1 MDRRTPVTTDRG
13 RIAEST
19 KAAHMRIARIARARA
34 NERGRLARRIGWLLV
49 GGATSL
55 AAACSGS
62 LAFSDTSPLVVV
74 GTPPPPPPPPEPPP
88 PPPPPEPKR
97 VELTADQIVIHDK
110 IQFETN
116 KAVIKPESF
125 GLLDEITAAVKS
137 APQIKKLSIEGH
149 TDDVGADKYNQKLS
163 DQRAASVKQY
173 LVEHG
178 VDAARLA
185 SKGWGEAKPIADN
198 ATEEGK
204 EKNRRV
210 EFIIVEQDVVKK
222 TYEIDPATGEKRE
235 LGQTKE
241 SAK

>member
-1 MDRRTPVTTDRG
+1 MG
-13 RIAEST
+13 RSIVRVVIAGLST
-19 KAAHMRIARIARARA
+19 
-34 NERGRLARRIGWLLV
+34 
-49 GGATSL
+49 L

-74 GTPPPPPPPPEPPP
+74 GTPPPPPPPPEPSPP
-88 PPPPPEPKR
+88 PPPPPPAAPKR
-97 VELTADQIVIHDK
+97 VELTQDQIVIHDK

-125 GLLDEITAAVKS
+125 ELLDEITAAVKDAS
-137 APQIKKLSIEGH
+137 QIKKLSIEGH
-149 TDDVGADKYNQKLS
+149 TDDVGADKYNLKLS
-163 DQRAASVKQY
+163 EQRAASVKQY

-178 VDAARLA
+178 IDAGRLA
-185 SKGWGEAKPIADN
+185 SKGHGETKPVGDN
-198 ATEEGK
+198 KTEEGK

-235 LGQTKE
+235 LKE
-241 SAK
+241 PAK

>member
-1 MDRRTPVTTDRG
+1 MSRS
-13 RIAEST
+13 IAGAVALSFS
-19 KAAHMRIARIARARA
+19 A
-34 NERGRLARRIGWLLV
+34 LV
-49 GGATSL
+49 
-55 AAACSGS
+55 AACSGS
-62 LAFSDTSPLVVV
+62 LAFSDTAPLVVV

-88 PPPPPEPKR
+88 PAAPPAPKR

-125 GLLDEITAAVKS
+125 GLLDEITSAIKD

-149 TDDVGADKYNQKLS
+149 TDDVGADNYNKKLS

-178 VDAARLA
+178 VDAARLS
-185 SKGWGEAKPIADN
+185 SKGWGEAKPIGDN
-198 ATEEGK
+198 KTEEGR
-204 EKNRRV
+204 EQNRRV
-210 EFIIVEQDVVKK
+210 EFIIVEQDTVKK

-235 LGQTKE
+235 VKE
-241 SAK
+241 PGK

>member
-1 MDRRTPVTTDRG
+1 MG
-13 RIAEST
+13 
-19 KAAHMRIARIARARA
+19 
-34 NERGRLARRIGWLLV
+34 RRIVRVVIAGLS
-49 GGATSL
+49 TL

-62 LAFSDTSPLVVV
+62 LAFSETSPLVVV

-88 PPPPPEPKR
+88 PPPPPPPAAPKR
-97 VELTADQIVIHDK
+97 VELTQDQIVIHDK

-125 GLLDEITAAVKS
+125 GLLDEITAAVKD
-137 APQIKKLSIEGH
+137 AAQIKKLSIEGH
-149 TDDVGADKYNQKLS
+149 TDDVGADKYNLKLS

-178 VDAARLA
+178 IDAARLV
-185 SKGWGEAKPIADN
+185 SKGWGETKPIGDN
-198 ATEEGK
+198 KTEEGK
-204 EKNRRV
+204 EQNRRV

-235 LGQTKE
+235 LKE
-241 SAK
+241 PAK

>member
-1 MDRRTPVTTDRG
+1 M
-13 RIAEST
+13 
-19 KAAHMRIARIARARA
+19 ARSSSPMNPRNRA
-34 NERGRLARRIGWLLV
+34 LF
-49 GGATSL
+49 ATL
-55 AAACSGS
+55 AACCGLAAPACSGS
-62 LAFSDTSPLVVV
+62 LAFSDTSPLIVV
-74 GTPPPPPPPPEPPP
+74 GTPPPPPPPPEPEPP
-88 PPPPPEPKR
+88 PPPPAPKR
-97 VELTADQIVIHDK
+97 VELTQDEIVIHDK

-125 GLLDEITAAVKS
+125 GLLDEITAAIRD
-137 APQIKKLSIEGH
+137 AAQIKKLSIEGH

-163 DQRAASVKQY
+163 DQRAASVKAY

-178 VDAARLA
+178 IDANRLT
-185 SKGWGEAKPIADN
+185 SKGWGESKPIADN

-235 LGQTKE
+235 VKE
-241 SAK
+241 PGK

>member
-1 MDRRTPVTTDRG
+1 MLRRQINVRG
-13 RIAEST
+13 PMGRSIVRVVIAGLST
-19 KAAHMRIARIARARA
+19 
-34 NERGRLARRIGWLLV
+34 
-49 GGATSL
+49 L

-88 PPPPPEPKR
+88 PPPPPPPAAPKR
-97 VELTADQIVIHDK
+97 VELTQDQIVIHDK

-125 GLLDEITAAVKS
+125 GLLDEITAAVKEAS
-137 APQIKKLSIEGH
+137 QIKKLSIEGH
-149 TDDVGADKYNQKLS
+149 TDDVGADKYNLKLS
-163 DQRAASVKQY
+163 EQRAASVKQY

-178 VDAARLA
+178 IDAARLA
-185 SKGWGEAKPIADN
+185 SKGWGEAKPIGDN
-198 ATEEGK
+198 KTEEGK
-204 EKNRRV
+204 EQNRRV

-235 LGQTKE
+235 VRDARDVRDVKE
-241 SAK
+241 PAK

>member
-1 MDRRTPVTTDRG
+1 MG
-13 RIAEST
+13 RSSSP
-19 KAAHMRIARIARARA
+19 MNPRNRAVFA
-34 NERGRLARRIGWLLV
+34 TLATWSALV
-49 GGATSL
+49 AP
-55 AAACSGS
+55 ACSGS
-62 LAFSDTSPLVVV
+62 LAFSDSSPLVVV

-88 PPPPPEPKR
+88 PPPPPAPKR
-97 VELTADQIVIHDK
+97 VELTQDQIVIHDK

-125 GLLDEITAAVKS
+125 GLLDEITAAIRD
-137 APQIKKLSIEGH
+137 ATQIKKLSIEGH

-163 DQRAASVKQY
+163 DQRAASVKAY

-178 VDAARLA
+178 IDAGRLA
-185 SKGWGEAKPIADN
+185 SKGWGESKPVGDN

-210 EFIIVEQDVVKK
+210 EFIIVEQEVVKK

-235 LGQTKE
+235 LKE
-241 SAK
+241 AGK

>member
-1 MDRRTPVTTDRG
+1 MDSVRAVRVI
-13 RIAEST
+13 IAASS
-19 KAAHMRIARIARARA
+19 
-34 NERGRLARRIGWLLV
+34 LV
-49 GGATSL
+49 
-55 AAACSGS
+55 AACSGS
-62 LAFSDTSPLVVV
+62 LTFSDTSPLVVV

-97 VELTADQIVIHDK
+97 VELTQDQIVIHDK

-125 GLLDEITAAVKS
+125 GLLDEITAAIKD

-173 LVEHG
+173 LTEHG
-178 VDAARLA
+178 VDAARLV

-210 EFIIVEQDVVKK
+210 EFIIVEQDTVKK

-235 LGQTKE
+235 VRPTEPREVVKE
-241 SAK
+241 PAK